1 MKPIP
6 LSIYYINIR
15 GFKTKSISLEAIVAA
30 LNPDVV
36 VLCETEPSQHQLSE
50 SSSKTLVMIL
60 Y

>member
-36 VLCETEPSQHQLSE
+36 VLCENRLNTSYQKVLQRPWL
-50 SSSKTLVMIL
+50 
-60 Y
+60 